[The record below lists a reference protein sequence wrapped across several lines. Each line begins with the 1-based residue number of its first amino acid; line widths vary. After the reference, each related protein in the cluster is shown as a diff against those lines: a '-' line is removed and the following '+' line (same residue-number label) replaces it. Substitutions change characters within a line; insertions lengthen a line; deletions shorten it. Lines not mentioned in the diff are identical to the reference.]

1 MKDIN
6 EYKLRATKA
15 LYKRYPQLTNKDV
28 SKIVDRYVN
37 AVLFEINDRLRS
49 FTYSGDAFFVSTQ
62 KINQKSRSTING
74 SQSYMHDWFMH
85 NCPLF
90 VVMSVGSNLTKKL
103 SEIRMMYKAELALE
117 LIYND
122 IVNGKE
128 IDNEEA
134 LAMAYN
140 EEQFELLVSNEISDT
155 GSDSNIVIT
164 PISMKS
170 LEAYINNT
178 YENLENS
185 KYDNAKLKEM
195 LHQAFRIYDAA
206 YVFDGNLI
214 QFIKR
219 SEFGRI
225 YYTGANL
232 QSCSKEVR
240 HAALGNCIEYDIEN
254 SVYAWRY
261 TEAKRIA
268 QELDTEIKLP
278 CTLDYLSRKNVLRQQ
293 IAKETILN
301 VSKYDNIKVKLI
313 KRAFTAISFGAKG
326 TAKSARWYANGK
338 TQTQAINDIIM
349 NKEDRKRFLT
359 HPFVSEFISEQKII
373 SNIIYEYHKQDLE
386 SVNNV
391 KVDGKL
397 NKAKALAYLYQQQE
411 RKLLESAVK
420 YFNKDNVLLEVHD
433 AFYIRNE
440 QNEALLNAKQCLQEY
455 NIELKLSKEKHNA
468 WTYIEDIKKII

>member
-6 EYKLRATKA
+6 EYKLRATNA
-15 LYKRYPQLTNKDV
+15 LYKSYPQLTNKEA

-49 FTYSGDAFFVSTQ
+49 FTYSGNTFFVSTQ
-62 KINQKSRSTING
+62 KINQKSRCTING
-74 SQSYMHDWFMH
+74 CQLYMHGWFMQ

-90 VVMSVGSNLTKKL
+90 AVISVGSNLTKKL

-122 IVNGKE
+122 IVSGKE
-128 IDNEEA
+128 VDKKEVLETT
-134 LAMAYN
+134 YN
-140 EEQFELLVSNEISDT
+140 KEQYEMLVNNEISDT
-155 GSDSNIVIT
+155 SSESNVVIT
-164 PISMKS
+164 PINMKS
-170 LEAYINNT
+170 LGAYIKNT
-178 YENLENS
+178 YDILGSS
-185 KYDNAKLKEM
+185 KYNKGKLKEM

-206 YVFDGNLI
+206 YVFEGNLI

-268 QELDTEIKLP
+268 QELNEKIKLP
-278 CTLDYLSRKNVLRQQ
+278 CTLDYLSRKSVLRKQ

-301 VSKYDNIKVKLI
+301 ISKYDSVNIKLI

-326 TAKSARWYANGK
+326 TAQAVRWYANGK
-338 TQTQAINDIIM
+338 SQTQALNDIIM

-359 HPFVSEFISEQKII
+359 HPFVSEFIGEQKTI
-373 SNIIYEYHKQDLE
+373 SSIIYEYHKQVLE
-386 SVNNV
+386 SINEV
-391 KVDGKL
+391 KVNDKL

-411 RKLLESAVK
+411 RRLLESAIK
-420 YFNKDNVLLEVHD
+420 HFNKSNVLLEVHD

-455 NIELKLSKEKHNA
+455 NVELKLSKEKHTA
-468 WTYIEDIKKII
+468 WTYSDEAKRVI